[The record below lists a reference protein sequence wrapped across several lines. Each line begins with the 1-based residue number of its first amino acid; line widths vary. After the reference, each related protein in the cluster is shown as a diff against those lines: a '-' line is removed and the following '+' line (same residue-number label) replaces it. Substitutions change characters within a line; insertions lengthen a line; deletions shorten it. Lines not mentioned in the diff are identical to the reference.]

1 MNEREKVFASLAL
14 LPDTTWVLLLIGLRE
29 KNHMLGMDII
39 DDPGPNAALE
49 AVIDTELTR
58 LGVKTED
65 LWK

>member
-14 LPDTTWVLLLIGLRE
+14 LPDTTWVLLLMELRE
-29 KNHMLGMDII
+29 KNHMLGMDVV

-49 AVIDTELTR
+49 AVIDAELVR
-58 LGVKTED
+58 LGVNVEG